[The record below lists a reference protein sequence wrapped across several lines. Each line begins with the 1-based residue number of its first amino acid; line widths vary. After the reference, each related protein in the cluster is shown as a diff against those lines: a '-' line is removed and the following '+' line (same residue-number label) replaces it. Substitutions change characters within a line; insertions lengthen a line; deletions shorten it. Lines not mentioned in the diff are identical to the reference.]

1 MELTKLLDR
10 EHIFL
15 DTRVQSDTD
24 AIHRLGEVLK
34 QSGYINDKYIDAVLA
49 REVEFPTGLQL
60 SQQGIAI
67 PHATPEGNVAENGI
81 AVCRLEEPVVFH
93 SMEDA
98 DDTVPVSMIFM
109 LALKDANE
117 HLAMLQ
123 KLFTMFQ
130 QEEQVEKLLTASTA
144 DDFQQAFLSALQ

>member
-1 MELTKLLDR
+1 MELTKLLDK

-60 SQQGIAI
+60 AQQGIAI
-67 PHATPEGNVAENGI
+67 PHATPEGMS
-81 AVCRLEEPVVFH
+81 P
-93 SMEDA
+93 
-98 DDTVPVSMIFM
+98 
-109 LALKDANE
+109 K
-117 HLAMLQ
+117 
-123 KLFTMFQ
+123 
-130 QEEQVEKLLTASTA
+130 TASPSVGWKNRFSSIAWKMLTTR
-144 DDFQQAFLSALQ
+144 FPFP

>member
-15 DTRVQSDTD
+15 DTRVQSDKD

-34 QSGYINDKYIDAVLA
+34 QSGYINDTYIDAVLS
-49 REVEFPTGLQL
+49 R
-60 SQQGIAI
+60 
-67 PHATPEGNVAENGI
+67 
-81 AVCRLEEPVVFH
+81 
-93 SMEDA
+93 
-98 DDTVPVSMIFM
+98 
-109 LALKDANE
+109 DANE
-117 HLAMLQ
+117 HIDMLQ

-144 DDFQQAFLSALQ
+144 DDFQHAFLSALQ

>member
-10 EHIFL
+10 EPIFL
-15 DTRVQSDTD
+15 DTRVQSDKD
-24 AIHRLGEVLK
+24 AIHRLGKVLEE
-34 QSGYINDKYIDAVLA
+34 SGYINDKYIDAVLA

-81 AVCRLEEPVVFH
+81 AVCRLTEPVYFH

-117 HLAMLQ
+117 HIDMLQ

>member
-1 MELTKLLDR
+1 MELTKLLDK

-60 SQQGIAI
+60 AQQGIAI

-81 AVCRLEEPVVFH
+81 AVCRLE
-93 SMEDA
+93 DA

-109 LALKDANE
+109 LALKDAND
-117 HLAMLQ
+117 HLDMLQ

-144 DDFQQAFLSALQ
+144 DDFQQTFLSALQ